1 MSSRK
6 NLFTL
11 IAAILAGIGVFIFLF
26 MSPVYFKDIN
36 QLTLSYM
43 KTEISGMN
51 VIFGWEILG
60 VSLTETNILAL
71 LAAVAAIAICVLL
84 FLVRFGK
91 IDKDLTLLYIVGL
104 VVSAVL
110 VFLSA
115 TLIPVSE
122 GLEASM
128 DMFAQNGY
136 DEMGFGLSFAGILS
150 GLCLLASAGLL
161 VVTKA
166 NNE

>member
-11 IAAILAGIGVFIFLF
+11 IAAILAGIGAFIFLF

-36 QLTLSYM
+36 QLSSSYM
-43 KTEISGMN
+43 KTGISGTS

-60 VSLTETNILAL
+60 ISLTGMHIFAL
-71 LAAVAAIAICVLL
+71 IAMLIAIAVCVLL
-84 FLVRFGK
+84 FLVRFEV
-91 IDKDLTLLYIVGL
+91 INKDFTILYIVGL
-104 VVSAVL
+104 ILSSVL

-122 GLEASM
+122 ALEASM

-136 DEMGFGLSFAGILS
+136 DEMGFGLSFSGILS
-150 GLCLLASAGLL
+150 GLCLLSSAGLL

>member
-11 IAAILAGIGVFIFLF
+11 IAAILAGIGAFIFLF

-36 QLTLSYM
+36 QLTGGYL
-43 KTEISGMN
+43 KTGISGLN

-60 VSLTETNILAL
+60 VSLTGTNILAL
-71 LAAVAAIAICVLL
+71 LAVVVAIAVCVLL

-91 IDKDLTLLYIVGL
+91 IDKDLTLLCIVGL
-104 VVSAVL
+104 VAAAVL

-115 TLIPVSE
+115 SLIPVSE
-122 GLEASM
+122 ALEASM
-128 DMFAQNGY
+128 DMFEQNGY

-150 GLCLLASAGLL
+150 GLCLLGAAGVL
-161 VVTKA
+161 VVTKSSD
-166 NNE
+166 E